1 MAIKTVFESVIAAL
15 FIGIILVAFMSAW
28 DYIIIGMNIVT
39 SMGYQ
44 TQDGLNT
51 MTMLTIMLNGSGII
65 FLLAL
70 AVNSV
75 ASASSGDGISNTG
88 KVMGAECL
96 AIFTYVLSAVYIIA
110 TGPIFTQML
119 PIFATN
125 TPLYW
130 FNYLH
135 GGMFLWI
142 IQMVYFIILVACGL
156 SSANVIISAFSQKV
170 YFNDY

>member
-1 MAIKTVFESVIAAL
+1 
-15 FIGIILVAFMSAW
+15 MSAW
-28 DYIIIGMNIVT
+28 DYLILGMNITT

-70 AVNSV
+70 AVNSIV
-75 ASASSGDGISNTG
+75 SASSGTGETNTAR
-88 KVMGAECL
+88 VMSAECIQ
-96 AIFTYVLSAVYIIA
+96 IFTYIGSAIYIIV

-119 PIFATN
+119 PIFAMN

-142 IQMVYFIILVACGL
+142 IQMVYFILLVVCGL